1 MNSIFGIESMLQA
14 TPKVARKREQ
24 DNLVFALR
32 AKSEQANSQ
41 LEDLPMVWPSP
52 TSSNGLKPQ
61 PPKDQGVKPSRPV
74 DQILRDNGRSGC
86 ARLVCFDRRK
96 PTFSNGLKAQPHI
109 AQGFSPGNRIAYI
122 AACRVARTHFAA
134 GFLATLQAAFR
145 INRTPGAEAP
155 GYVRLGLQPILS
167 PTLIRIL
174 LRLHPEYWIFSP
186 FRQQP

>member
-1 MNSIFGIESMLQA
+1 MTLKNIQ
-14 TPKVARKREQ
+14 R
-24 DNLVFALR
+24 
-32 AKSEQANSQ
+32 
-41 LEDLPMVWPSP
+41 LE
-52 TSSNGLKPQ
+52 TQ
-61 PPKDQGVKPSRPV
+61 PPKAKDMKPRRRV
-74 DQILRDNGRSGC
+74 DQILHDEGLFGC
-86 ARLVCFDRRK
+86 ATSLCSDRGHS
-96 PTFSNGLKAQPHI
+96 TFSNGLKAQPHI

>member
-1 MNSIFGIESMLQA
+1 MTLKNIQ
-14 TPKVARKREQ
+14 R
-24 DNLVFALR
+24 
-32 AKSEQANSQ
+32 
-41 LEDLPMVWPSP
+41 LE
-52 TSSNGLKPQ
+52 NQ
-61 PPKDQGVKPSRPV
+61 PPKDQGVKPGRRI
-74 DQILRDNGRSGC
+74 DQILSDDGQPGC
-86 ARLVCFDRRK
+86 ATFVCFDRRK
-96 PTFSNGLKAQPHI
+96 PTSSHGLKAQPHI

-145 INRTPGAEAP
+145 INRRPGAEAP

-167 PTLIRIL
+167 PTLIRNL

>member
-1 MNSIFGIESMLQA
+1 MTLNNIQG
-14 TPKVARKREQ
+14 
-24 DNLVFALR
+24 
-32 AKSEQANSQ
+32 
-41 LEDLPMVWPSP
+41 LE
-52 TSSNGLKPQ
+52 NQ
-61 PPKDQGVKPSRPV
+61 PPKDQGVKPGRRI
-74 DQILRDNGRSGC
+74 DQILSDDGQPGC
-86 ARLVCFDRRK
+86 ATFVCFDRRK
-96 PTFSNGLKAQPHI
+96 PTSSHGLKAQPHI

-122 AACRVARTHFAA
+122 AACRVARTHFAMD
-134 GFLATLQAAFR
+134 FLATLQAAFR

>member
-41 LEDLPMVWPSP
+41 LEDSPMVWPSP
-52 TSSNGLKPQ
+52 TSSNGLKSLL
-61 PPKDQGVKPSRPV
+61 PKDQGVKPSRPV

-96 PTFSNGLKAQPHI
+96 PTSSHGLKAQQHI
-109 AQGFSPGNRIAYI
+109 AQGFSPWNRIAYI
-122 AACRVARTHFAA
+122 AACRVARTHFATD
-134 GFLATLQAAFR
+134 FLATLQAAFR

-155 GYVRLGLQPILS
+155 GYVRLGLQPIIS
-167 PTLIRIL
+167 ATLTRIL
-174 LRLHPEYWIFSP
+174 LPFHPAHWAFNP
-186 FRQQP
+186 FRQ